1 MLLGFAVLATLAWSL
16 RRDRIGQ
23 RFPEPG
29 EFTEQK
35 KLIEQIL
42 IPIYVSFLLPV
53 FCLCFGTA
61 SIAGDR
67 DERTLAYLLVS
78 PLPRP
83 LIYTAKYCSALL
95 LVLLWTLGG
104 LAVLCSVAGEPG
116 RDAFSALWSAVLLS
130 SLAYVGLF
138 HLFSVFFRRAT
149 IVALA
154 YALFLETF
162 MGNMPG
168 IAKRLAVSFFTEC
181 LIFDEGSR
189 FGFGPSG
196 HHDAALYLPVSAGT
210 AQTVLCLMAGSTFL
224 LGVLLFARREYD

>member
-1 MLLGFAVLATLAWSL
+1 MKTARDSVWRQRLAGGVFLAGLSFRRLIRSRQTLVSGMLLGFAVLATLAWSL

-83 LIYTAKYCSALL
+83 LIYTAKY
-95 LVLLWTLGG
+95 
-104 LAVLCSVAGEPG
+104 
-116 RDAFSALWSAVLLS
+116 
-130 SLAYVGLF
+130 
-138 HLFSVFFRRAT
+138 
-149 IVALA
+149 
-154 YALFLETF
+154 
-162 MGNMPG
+162 
-168 IAKRLAVSFFTEC
+168 
-181 LIFDEGSR
+181 
-189 FGFGPSG
+189 
-196 HHDAALYLPVSAGT
+196 
-210 AQTVLCLMAGSTFL
+210 
-224 LGVLLFARREYD
+224 